1 MAILKDLIVH
11 GSSRFLNKIYA
22 NELEVSA
29 FEAES
34 AIIKKL
40 TAKDTILGNA
50 TVIGLLDVQGQL
62 HTNTWTNSN
71 IATIDGCFYITPT
84 LSSDSGN
91 IVFSSVNV
99 ASLTG
104 DFTAVN
110 SLYIGDS
117 SSGSTVQ
124 WTKDSKI
131 LLTGEVEVNGQWLP
145 LGTLLGTL
153 SANAATNSIGL
164 KELKDN
170 RHNDSSIIIDIRNA
184 VSNTSLNYRNLK
196 ISLYQRKDGT
206 DSKPLGIYMTAM
218 GTNGKTF
225 IDIYGGV
232 NATTTAGSSGG
243 FADPNLRIGNLSGLS
258 AVEGTTPTGW
268 GIYTT
273 NGYFKG
279 VIVSSA
285 GKIGNFTINSALYSN
300 NHSAWNSNVS
310 GIYINNDG
318 ISGGAGG
325 KWWLWNDGSAKI
337 GAMTLSAAGVLT
349 VPAANVSGEL
359 TAATINGSKITA
371 NTITASQIATNAITA
386 DELAANAVTSA
397 KIKAGEVKADNIAAD
412 AITSAKIKAG
422 EVKATNIAANAV
434 TADKLD
440 ATTINASNKLTVGA
454 LTTTDQNNIL
464 NSNIQIG
471 GTNLLKNSGDL
482 TKWGKES
489 GLTVTWDSTVN
500 MYKVVD
506 TSHTSSRW
514 GIYQDLD
521 IKPNTTYTFSIWGM
535 KSEDTGTSSAVGTFA
550 SSLSWPGT
558 NSSTYTTTMSRSSV
572 TFTSGADH
580 VKCRVYLYLSPTADN
595 SKTGYFYRPKLEEGN
610 KATDW
615 SPAPEDIDVH
625 KYITD
630 IDSNKGITIK
640 PADTSGNDY
649 LQMNSSAINF
659 YRNNVETLKIEDSAI
674 RVGKLGSNLR
684 NVYITNDV
692 VQIRNNTSVLAEYG
706 SSIKLYQPTTTTVAV
721 EISSTGASFNGNVKA
736 TSLSTG
742 TKTAS
747 TTGKGTYIDGNGNIY
762 VGDGSSNNFTV
773 TSAGAMTAKSGT
785 IGKYTITSTCLYTG
799 TGSTQAGI
807 GGNQAF
813 WAGSTDSNSAPF
825 RVSYSGVLNATGAT
839 ISGNITATSGTIGGA
854 SISEDGVLM
863 IKDANISGKI
873 SASHIDVSSI
883 TIGSLSGADNYALK
897 DDVPT
902 TVAELTDSG
911 SYLTT
916 SAASSTYATQTN
928 LNNEINAR
936 KAVYGTSSTD
946 AGTATKVVT
955 CSNFALYTGASVT
968 VTFSKANTSSAPQLN
983 INSTGAKSIKSYT
996 GANLT
1001 EGEYKWVAG
1010 ASITFTYDGTNW
1022 RMQDGGALQAKIDA
1036 ASSAST
1042 ASSQAG
1048 VATQQAT
1055 SATNAKTAA
1064 ESAKTA
1070 AESAKTA
1077 AQSAKTAAETASSQ
1091 ASSAKDTAVSAKND
1105 AVSAKTDAETA
1116 KGQAQTAAGNA
1127 SQSATNAANSATAAA
1142 EVMGGFTILWN
1153 YSAFGT
1159 SNNGRGYLC
1168 AFDPTTGTKS
1178 DANGWVKWNGTKR
1191 TITKQLINPSAI
1203 FPYNIPVYV
1212 VCRLSSATA
1221 TTGTNYMVWYNSGWK
1236 SATLSS
1242 PSTINNSWT
1251 WADNTDIVLGKFVE
1265 TASNAALTEYEIYN
1279 PPYTSKQITTNVVT
1293 AQSASASAASAAAS
1307 AASAAQTATT
1317 YITNIDSNNG
1327 IRIQP
1332 VNYSTNKDSVQINST
1347 AITMYRNDVDVM
1359 SLGDSLFRTGTAS
1372 GKHTTV
1378 NSDGLHIWIG
1388 SESTAANEVGLFG
1401 STVRIGPQD
1410 QNNIKINAEGI
1421 TINKGST
1428 QVASYKDSIIL
1439 GDEANNNLL
1448 FLDKSSLSLR
1458 SGVENYLS
1466 GNEVFEVGEC
1476 AETISKTV
1484 TSGQASYQWSELTN
1498 NTKELKEVT
1507 LNGELL
1513 EEGVDYTFNLT
1524 IGTITLTNAPTNS
1537 TAKLKVSFI
1546 PMNPEAIQK
1555 TITFTTPEE
1564 EYWLLRSFYSIPQH
1578 VVNIFS
1584 VSLNGTVLTSS
1595 QYSYDSS
1602 THILKIPATPTE
1614 SNAPAAGSIVE
1625 VVYTKSLGYY
1635 YTLGKRDLTKIG
1647 DYSIATGYN
1656 CMAAGDKSF
1665 AGGNYTYVA
1674 GQSSFGYGSG
1684 TSDADCVQVIGNCC
1698 GGIGR
1703 GITVY
1708 GEGNFGCGNYNVP
1721 SSSYIFSVGN
1731 GSSST
1736 DRKNAFWVAKSGNTR
1751 VAGNLSVMNGIQVAG
1766 QMRSYKKDG
1775 SATVP
1780 LFWYDTKK
1788 KSNISISA
1796 NNVNSGLTC
1805 DITLPNHTPMGIVG
1819 MRILN
1824 SSSSGANAQNCNLYI
1839 YMIVNN
1845 SSEDHITF
1853 SIKNFASSA
1862 AKVDVEFKILY
1873 IANEA
1878 LSSTIDWL

>member
-40 TAKDTILGNA
+40 TAKDATLENA

-84 LSSDSGN
+84 LSSNSGT
-91 IVFSSVNV
+91 ISFSSASV

-104 DFTAVN
+104 TYAAVT

-124 WTKDSKI
+124 WTSGSNV

-153 SANAATNSIGL
+153 SANATTSSIGL
-164 KELKDN
+164 TGLTDN
-170 RHNDSSIIIDIRNA
+170 RHNTSSIITDIRNA

-218 GTNGKTF
+218 GANGKTF

-243 FADPNLRIGNLSGLS
+243 FADPNLRIGNLSGLG

-349 VPAANVSGEL
+349 VPAANVSGKL
-359 TAATINGSKITA
+359 TAATIDGTQITA
-371 NTITASQIATNAITA
+371 NTITADQIATGAIKT
-386 DELAANAVTSA
+386 DELDANAVTSA
-397 KIKAGEVKADNIAAD
+397 KIKAGEVKA
-412 AITSAKIKAG
+412 
-422 EVKATNIAANAV
+422 TNIASSAV

-440 ATTINASNKLTVGA
+440 ATTINTSNKLTVGA

-610 KATDW
+610 KTTDW

-640 PADTSGNDY
+640 PADTSRNDY
-649 LQMNSSAINF
+649 LQINSSAINF

-674 RVGKLGSNLR
+674 RVGKLGNNLR
-684 NVYITNDV
+684 NVYITDSA

-721 EISSTGASFNGNVKA
+721 EISNTGASFTGNVKA

-762 VGDGSSNNFTV
+762 VGNGSTNNFTV
-773 TSAGAMTAKSGT
+773 TDTGT
-785 IGKYTITSTCLYTG
+785 ITATGANLLTATIGNATNKITIGTG
-799 TGSTQAGI
+799 TSGHSSIRYGMTTLADTINNGFYIGTDGIALGKGAFKVTAAGI
-807 GGNQAF
+807 
-813 WAGSTDSNSAPF
+813 
-825 RVSYSGVLNATGAT
+825 LNATGAT
-839 ISGNITATSGTIGGA
+839 ISGDITATSGTIGGA
-854 SISEDGVLM
+854 SISDGILQ
-863 IKDANISGKI
+863 ITNANISGTI
-873 SASHIDVSSI
+873 SANHIDAS
-883 TIGSLSGADNYALK
+883 SLSIGISQVSNLQNTLDGKA
-897 DDVPT
+897 
-902 TVAELTDSG
+902 S
-911 SYLTT
+911 T
-916 SAASSTYATQTN
+916 SAVTTA
-928 LNNEINAR
+928 
-936 KAVYGTSSTD
+936 
-946 AGTATKVVT
+946 AGTASKYISVIDQNGIKVHAENNKDLNYTK
-955 CSNFALYTGASVT
+955 
-968 VTFSKANTSSAPQLN
+968 
-983 INSTGAKSIKSYT
+983 I
-996 GANLT
+996 
-1001 EGEYKWVAG
+1001 
-1010 ASITFTYDGTNW
+1010 
-1022 RMQDGGALQAKIDA
+1022 
-1036 ASSAST
+1036 
-1042 ASSQAG
+1042 SSQAIIMYQSG
-1048 VATQQAT
+1048 IDIMNLK
-1055 SATNAKTAA
+1055 TN
-1064 ESAKTA
+1064 
-1070 AESAKTA
+1070 
-1077 AQSAKTAAETASSQ
+1077 Q
-1091 ASSAKDTAVSAKND
+1091 
-1105 AVSAKTDAETA
+1105 
-1116 KGQAQTAAGNA
+1116 
-1127 SQSATNAANSATAAA
+1127 
-1142 EVMGGFTILWN
+1142 FRI
-1153 YSAFGT
+1153 
-1159 SNNGRGYLC
+1159 
-1168 AFDPTTGTKS
+1168 
-1178 DANGWVKWNGTKR
+1178 
-1191 TITKQLINPSAI
+1191 
-1203 FPYNIPVYV
+1203 
-1212 VCRLSSATA
+1212 
-1221 TTGTNYMVWYNSGWK
+1221 GTN
-1236 SATLSS
+1236 
-1242 PSTINNSWT
+1242 
-1251 WADNTDIVLGKFVE
+1251 
-1265 TASNAALTEYEIYN
+1265 
-1279 PPYTSKQITTNVVT
+1279 
-1293 AQSASASAASAAAS
+1293 
-1307 AASAAQTATT
+1307 
-1317 YITNIDSNNG
+1317 
-1327 IRIQP
+1327 
-1332 VNYSTNKDSVQINST
+1332 
-1347 AITMYRNDVDVM
+1347 
-1359 SLGDSLFRTGTAS
+1359 TG
-1372 GKHTTV
+1372 
-1378 NSDGLHIWIG
+1378 
-1388 SESTAANEVGLFG
+1388 
-1401 STVRIGPQD
+1401 
-1410 QNNIKINAEGI
+1410 NNIKIDTNGI
-1421 TINKGST
+1421 TINNGST

-1458 SGVENYLS
+1458 SGVEDYLS

-1507 LNGELL
+1507 LNGALL
-1513 EEGVDYTFNLT
+1513 EEGVDYTFNLAT
-1524 IGTITLTNAPTNS
+1524 GTITLTNAPTNS

-1546 PMNPEAIQK
+1546 PINPEAIQK

-1614 SNAPAAGSIVE
+1614 NNAPAAGSIVE

-1736 DRKNAFWVAKSGNTR
+1736 DRKNAFWVAKSGNVR
-1751 VAGNLSVMNGIQVAG
+1751 VAGSLTVMNGFQVSG
-1766 QMRSYKKDG
+1766 EMRSYIANNSG
-1775 SATVP
+1775 TVP
-1780 LFWYDTKK
+1780 MFWYDTKRIN
-1788 KSNISISA
+1788 NISVPA
-1796 NNVNSGLTC
+1796 NSTNTGLNC
-1805 DITLPNHTPMGIVG
+1805 DITMTNHTPMGIVG

-1824 SSSSGANAQNCNLYI
+1824 SSSNGANAASCNLYI

-1845 SSEDHITF
+1845 TSEDHVTF
-1853 SIKNFASSA
+1853 SIRNFASSA
-1862 AKVDVEFKILY
+1862 AKVDVEFKIFY
-1873 IANEA
+1873 MANKA
-1878 LSSTIDWL
+1878 LSSQISWT

>member
-22 NELEVSA
+22 SELETST

-34 AIIKKL
+34 AVIKKL
-40 TAKDTILGNA
+40 TAKDATVGNA

-84 LSSDSGN
+84 LSSDSGK
-91 IVFSSVNV
+91 ISFSSTTV

-104 DFTAVN
+104 SYSAVT

-124 WTKDSKI
+124 WTKDSKV
-131 LLTGEVEVNGQWLP
+131 LLTGEVQVNGQWLP

-153 SANAATNSIGL
+153 SANATTSSIGL
-164 KELKDN
+164 TGLTDN
-170 RHNDSSIIIDIRNA
+170 RHNTSSIITDIRNA

-196 ISLYQRKDGT
+196 ISLYQRKDGN

-218 GTNGKTF
+218 GANGKTF

-232 NATTTAGSSGG
+232 NSTTTAGSSGG
-243 FADPNLRIGNLSGLS
+243 FADPNLRIGNLSGLG

-349 VPAANVSGEL
+349 VPAANVSGKL
-359 TAATINGSKITA
+359 TAATIDGTQITA
-371 NTITASQIATNAITA
+371 NTITAGQIAASAITA

-397 KIKAGEVKADNIAAD
+397 KIKAGQ
-412 AITSAKIKAG
+412 
-422 EVKATNIAANAV
+422 VKATNIASSAV

-454 LTTTDQNNIL
+454 LTTATQNDIL

-471 GTNLLKNSGDL
+471 GENLLKNTQAEVSCAYNQSNIPKWYFTFSGNLPVGTYTISFDMKSSNG
-482 TKWGKES
+482 TDTFYCSIGN
-489 GLTVTWDSTVN
+489 GDSTV
-500 MYKVVD
+500 MRLAAPVP
-506 TSHTSSRW
+506 T
-514 GIYQDLD
+514 
-521 IKPNTTYTFSIWGM
+521 TTYTRFSTTFNYTATSTSNDFFFTSYTTYGRPTN
-535 KSEDTGTSSAVGTFA
+535 ENNTGTI
-550 SSLSWPGT
+550 
-558 NSSTYTTTMSRSSV
+558 
-572 TFTSGADH
+572 
-580 VKCRVYLYLSPTADN
+580 YLKN
-595 SKTGYFYRPKLEEGN
+595 IKLERGN

-615 SPAPEDIDVH
+615 SPAPEDLDVH

-674 RVGKLGSNLR
+674 RVGKLGNNLR
-684 NVYITNDV
+684 NVYITDSA

-706 SSIKLYQPTTTTVAV
+706 DSIKLYNPTKTTAAV
-721 EISSTGASFNGNVKA
+721 EISSSGASFTGNITA

-742 TKTAS
+742 TKTAA
-747 TTGKGTYIDGNGNIY
+747 TTGKGTFINSSGAIY
-762 VGDGSSNNFTV
+762 VGNGSTNNFTV
-773 TSAGAMTAKSGT
+773 SETGT
-785 IGKYTITSTCLYTG
+785 ITATGANLLTATIGNATNKITIGTG
-799 TGSTQAGI
+799 TSGHSSVRYGMTTLADTTNNGFYIGTDGI
-807 GGNQAF
+807 ALGKGAF
-813 WAGSTDSNSAPF
+813 KVTAA
-825 RVSYSGVLNATGAT
+825 GVLNATGVT
-839 ISGNITATSGTIGGA
+839 ISGDITATSLTLGSGVTIGYS
-854 SISEDGVLM
+854 SIS
-863 IKDANISGKI
+863 NPP
-873 SASHIDVSSI
+873 
-883 TIGSLSGADNYALK
+883 TI
-897 DDVPT
+897 PT

-916 SAASSTYATQTN
+916 SVASNTYATQTN

-946 AGTATKVVT
+946 AGTTTKAVT

-968 VTFSKANTSSAPQLN
+968 VTFSKTNTSSAPQLN
-983 INSTGAKSIKSYT
+983 VNSTGAKPIKSYI

-1001 EGEYKWVAG
+1001 EGEYKWAAG
-1010 ASITFTYDGTNW
+1010 ATITFTYDGTNW

-1055 SATNAKTAA
+1055 NATNAKTAA

-1077 AQSAKTAAETASSQ
+1077 AQSAKTAAETANSQ
-1091 ASSAKDTAVSAKND
+1091 ASSAKDAAVSAKND

-1153 YSAFGT
+1153 YSAFAT
-1159 SNNGRGYLC
+1159 SDNGEGYLC
-1168 AFDPTTGTKS
+1168 AFDPATGTKS
-1178 DANGWVKWNGTKR
+1178 DANGWVKWNGVKR
-1191 TITKQLINPSAI
+1191 TITKQMINPNTVL
-1203 FPYNIPVYV
+1203 PYNIPIYV

-1236 SATLSS
+1236 YAAMPTPSAVGG
-1242 PSTINNSWT
+1242 SWT
-1251 WADNTDIVLGKFVE
+1251 WADGTDIILGKFVE
-1265 TASNAALTEYEIYN
+1265 TASEAALTEYEIYN

-1293 AQSASASAASAAAS
+1293 AQSASASAASAA
-1307 AASAAQTATT
+1307 QTATT

-1332 VNYSTNKDSVQINST
+1332 ANYSANKDSVQINST

-1359 SLGDSLFRTGTAS
+1359 SLGDSSFRMGTAS
-1372 GKHTTV
+1372 GKHTTI
-1378 NSDGLHIWIG
+1378 NSNGLHVWIG

-1401 STVRIGPQD
+1401 STARIGAPSSSRFLL
-1410 QNNIKINAEGI
+1410 NA
-1421 TINKGST
+1421 
-1428 QVASYKDSIIL
+1428 DSL
-1439 GDEANNNLL
+1439 QAYN
-1448 FLDKSSLSLR
+1448 SSN
-1458 SGVENYLS
+1458 VKY
-1466 GNEVFEVGEC
+1466 FEVSASGLSFGGN
-1476 AETISKTV
+1476 AVAKASDIPTTV
-1484 TSGQASYQWSELTN
+1484 AELTDSGSYAT
-1498 NTKELKEVT
+1498 NTA
-1507 LNGELL
+1507 
-1513 EEGVDYTFNLT
+1513 
-1524 IGTITLTNAPTNS
+1524 LTNATGWSVIINISAINYTANTAILKATVYKDGVVQTSGFTLQWYKTETS
-1537 TAKLKVSFI
+1537 TS
-1546 PMNPEAIQK
+1546 
-1555 TITFTTPEE
+1555 TTPQVTKTS
-1564 EYWLLRSFYSIPQH
+1564 LLTGQTSNTLEIKTSPTGDAYADTLNASYTCI
-1578 VVNIFS
+1578 
-1584 VSLNGTVLTSS
+1584 VS
-1595 QYSYDSS
+1595 
-1602 THILKIPATPTE
+1602 
-1614 SNAPAAGSIVE
+1614 
-1625 VVYTKSLGYY
+1625 
-1635 YTLGKRDLTKIG
+1635 
-1647 DYSIATGYN
+1647 
-1656 CMAAGDKSF
+1656 
-1665 AGGNYTYVA
+1665 
-1674 GQSSFGYGSG
+1674 
-1684 TSDADCVQVIGNCC
+1684 
-1698 GGIGR
+1698 
-1703 GITVY
+1703 
-1708 GEGNFGCGNYNVP
+1708 
-1721 SSSYIFSVGN
+1721 
-1731 GSSST
+1731 
-1736 DRKNAFWVAKSGNTR
+1736 
-1751 VAGNLSVMNGIQVAG
+1751 
-1766 QMRSYKKDG
+1766 
-1775 SATVP
+1775 
-1780 LFWYDTKK
+1780 
-1788 KSNISISA
+1788 
-1796 NNVNSGLTC
+1796 
-1805 DITLPNHTPMGIVG
+1805 
-1819 MRILN
+1819 
-1824 SSSSGANAQNCNLYI
+1824 
-1839 YMIVNN
+1839 
-1845 SSEDHITF
+1845 
-1853 SIKNFASSA
+1853 
-1862 AKVDVEFKILY
+1862 
-1873 IANEA
+1873 
-1878 LSSTIDWL
+1878 

>member
-22 NELEVSA
+22 DELETSA

-40 TAKDTILGNA
+40 KADDA
-50 TVIGLLDVQGQL
+50 TVVGLLDVQGQL

-99 ASLTG
+99 ANLTG

-153 SANAATNSIGL
+153 SENAATSSIGL

-170 RHNDSSIIIDIRNA
+170 RHNDSSIITDIRNV
-184 VSNTSLNYRNLK
+184 VSNASLNYRNLK

-243 FADPNLRIGNLSGLS
+243 FADPNLRIGNLSGLG

-285 GKIGNFTINSALYSN
+285 GKIGGFDIGTSSIKNTKTSYSETTNNGVWVGTDGIGLGKGLFYVTNAGALTAKSGSIAGWSFNTTSLYKTNATPGYNTSTMVISTGTASTNNIGGGGTASKTWMISAGTGFGVTTAGALYCN
-300 NHSAWNSNVS
+300 NAH
-310 GIYINNDG
+310 
-318 ISGGAGG
+318 ISGEITATSGTIGGASIT
-325 KWWLWNDGSAKI
+325 DG
-337 GAMTLSAAGVLT
+337 TLII
-349 VPAANVSGEL
+349 PAAQVSGEL

-371 NTITASQIATNAITA
+371 NSITAGQIAANAITA

-397 KIKAGEVKADNIAAD
+397 KIKARQ
-412 AITSAKIKAG
+412 
-422 EVKATNIAANAV
+422 VKATNIASSAV

-454 LTTTDQNNIL
+454 LTTATQNDIL

-471 GTNLLKNSGDL
+471 GENLLKNTQAEVSCAYNQSNVPKWYFTFSGNLPVGTYTISFDMKSSNG
-482 TKWGKES
+482 TDTFYCSIGN
-489 GLTVTWDSTVN
+489 GDSTMMRLAAPVP
-500 MYKVVD
+500 
-506 TSHTSSRW
+506 T
-514 GIYQDLD
+514 
-521 IKPNTTYTFSIWGM
+521 TTYTRFSTTFNYTATSTSNDFFFTSYTTYGRPTN
-535 KSEDTGTSSAVGTFA
+535 ENNTGT
-550 SSLSWPGT
+550 
-558 NSSTYTTTMSRSSV
+558 
-572 TFTSGADH
+572 
-580 VKCRVYLYLSPTADN
+580 VYLKN
-595 SKTGYFYRPKLEEGN
+595 IKLEKGN

-684 NVYITNDV
+684 NVYITDSA

-721 EISSTGASFNGNVKA
+721 EISSTGASFTGNVKA

-742 TKTAS
+742 NKTAS
-747 TTGKGTYIDGNGNIY
+747 TTGKGTYIDGNGAIY
-762 VGDGSSNNFTV
+762 VGNGSTNNFTV
-773 TSAGAMTAKSGT
+773 TDTGT
-785 IGKYTITSTCLYTG
+785 ITATGANLLTATIGNATNKITIGTG
-799 TGSTQAGI
+799 TSGHSSIRYGMTTLADTTNNGFYIGTDGI
-807 GGNQAF
+807 ALGKGAF
-813 WAGSTDSNSAPF
+813 KVTAA
-825 RVSYSGVLNATGAT
+825 GVLNATEAT

-854 SISEDGVLM
+854 SISDGILQ
-863 IKDANISGKI
+863 ITNTNISGTI
-873 SASHIDVSSI
+873 SANHIDAS
-883 TIGSLSGADNYALK
+883 SLSIGISQVSNLQSTLDGKA
-897 DDVPT
+897 
-902 TVAELTDSG
+902 S
-911 SYLTT
+911 T
-916 SAASSTYATQTN
+916 SAVTTA
-928 LNNEINAR
+928 
-936 KAVYGTSSTD
+936 
-946 AGTATKVVT
+946 AGTASK
-955 CSNFALYTGASVT
+955 YISVIDQNGIT
-968 VTFSKANTSSAPQLN
+968 VHAEN
-983 INSTGAKSIKSYT
+983 NSTLNYT
-996 GANLT
+996 
-1001 EGEYKWVAG
+1001 
-1010 ASITFTYDGTNW
+1010 
-1022 RMQDGGALQAKIDA
+1022 KI
-1036 ASSAST
+1036 
-1042 ASSQAG
+1042 SSQAIIMYQNG
-1048 VATQQAT
+1048 NDVMNLKTNQFRIG
-1055 SATNAKTAA
+1055 TNA
-1064 ESAKTA
+1064 
-1070 AESAKTA
+1070 
-1077 AQSAKTAAETASSQ
+1077 
-1091 ASSAKDTAVSAKND
+1091 
-1105 AVSAKTDAETA
+1105 
-1116 KGQAQTAAGNA
+1116 G
-1127 SQSATNAANSATAAA
+1127 
-1142 EVMGGFTILWN
+1142 
-1153 YSAFGT
+1153 
-1159 SNNGRGYLC
+1159 
-1168 AFDPTTGTKS
+1168 
-1178 DANGWVKWNGTKR
+1178 
-1191 TITKQLINPSAI
+1191 
-1203 FPYNIPVYV
+1203 
-1212 VCRLSSATA
+1212 
-1221 TTGTNYMVWYNSGWK
+1221 
-1236 SATLSS
+1236 
-1242 PSTINNSWT
+1242 
-1251 WADNTDIVLGKFVE
+1251 
-1265 TASNAALTEYEIYN
+1265 
-1279 PPYTSKQITTNVVT
+1279 
-1293 AQSASASAASAAAS
+1293 
-1307 AASAAQTATT
+1307 
-1317 YITNIDSNNG
+1317 
-1327 IRIQP
+1327 
-1332 VNYSTNKDSVQINST
+1332 
-1347 AITMYRNDVDVM
+1347 
-1359 SLGDSLFRTGTAS
+1359 
-1372 GKHTTV
+1372 
-1378 NSDGLHIWIG
+1378 
-1388 SESTAANEVGLFG
+1388 
-1401 STVRIGPQD
+1401 
-1410 QNNIKINAEGI
+1410 NNIKIDANGI
-1421 TINKGST
+1421 TINNGST

-1458 SGVENYLS
+1458 SGAEDYLS

-1484 TSGQASYQWSELTN
+1484 TSGQASYQWSELAN
-1498 NTKELKEVT
+1498 NTKEMKEVT
-1507 LNGELL
+1507 LSGVLL
-1513 EEGVDYTFNLT
+1513 EEEVDYTFNST
-1524 IGTITLTNAPTNS
+1524 TGTVTLTNAPTNS

-1546 PMNPEAIQK
+1546 PINPEAIQK

-1564 EYWLLRSFYSIPQH
+1564 EYWLLRSLYTIPQH
-1578 VVNIFS
+1578 VTNIFS

-1595 QYSYDSS
+1595 QYSFDSGN
-1602 THILKIPATPTE
+1602 HILSIPATPTKN
-1614 SNAPAAGSIVE
+1614 NAPAAGSTVE

-1665 AGGNYTYVA
+1665 AGGNYTYVT
-1674 GQSSFGYGSG
+1674 GQSSFGYGYG
-1684 TSDADCVQVIGNCC
+1684 TNDADCVQIPGNYC

-1703 GITVY
+1703 GIIVRGT
-1708 GEGNFGCGNYNVP
+1708 GNFGCGNYNVP

-1736 DRKNAFWVAKSGNTR
+1736 DRKNAFYVAKSGNAR
-1751 VAGNLSVMNGIQVAG
+1751 VAGTLTVMNGIQIAG
-1766 QMRSYKKDG
+1766 QIRHYKTDG
-1775 SATVP
+1775 SGTVP
-1780 LFWYDTKK
+1780 LFWYDTKR
-1788 KSNISISA
+1788 KSNISVPA
-1796 NNVNSGLTC
+1796 NNTNTSLTC
-1805 DITLPNHTPMGIVG
+1805 DITLPNRIPMGIVG

-1824 SSSSGANAQNCNLYI
+1824 SSSNGANASNCNLYI
-1839 YMIVNN
+1839 YMIVHN
-1845 SSEDHITF
+1845 SSEDHVTF
-1853 SIKNFASSA
+1853 SIKNSASSA
-1862 AKVDVEFKILY
+1862 AKVDVEFKIFY

-1878 LSSTIDWL
+1878 LNNQIEWT

>member
-22 NELEVSA
+22 DELETSA

-34 AIIKKL
+34 AVIKKL
-40 TAKDTILGNA
+40 TAKDATMENA

-84 LSSDSGN
+84 LSSDSGK
-91 IVFSSVNV
+91 ISFSSTTV

-104 DFTAVN
+104 SYSAVT

-124 WTKDSKI
+124 WTSGSNV

-153 SANAATNSIGL
+153 SANASTSSIGL
-164 KELKDN
+164 TGLTDN
-170 RHNDSSIIIDIRNA
+170 RHNTSSIITDIRNA
-184 VSNTSLNYRNLK
+184 VSNASLNYRNLK
-196 ISLYQRKDGT
+196 ISLYQRKDGN

-243 FADPNLRIGNLSGLS
+243 FADPNLRIGNLSGLG

-371 NTITASQIATNAITA
+371 NSITAGQIAASAITA
-386 DELAANAVTSA
+386 DELAANAVTST
-397 KIKAGEVKADNIAAD
+397 KIKAGEVKADNIASD
-412 AITSAKIKAG
+412 
-422 EVKATNIAANAV
+422 AV
-434 TADKLD
+434 TAAKINVENLSAISASMGTLTSGTISYGTVGSNSSFYLSSSDTS
-440 ATTINASNKLTVGA
+440 ATIAGASRTGLRLTVGP
-454 LTTTDQNNIL
+454 NFGV
-464 NSNIQIG
+464 SN
-471 GTNLLKNSGDL
+471 T
-482 TKWGKES
+482 
-489 GLTVTWDSTVN
+489 
-500 MYKVVD
+500 
-506 TSHTSSRW
+506 
-514 GIYQDLD
+514 
-521 IKPNTTYTFSIWGM
+521 
-535 KSEDTGTSSAVGTFA
+535 
-550 SSLSWPGT
+550 
-558 NSSTYTTTMSRSSV
+558 
-572 TFTSGADH
+572 
-580 VKCRVYLYLSPTADN
+580 
-595 SKTGYFYRPKLEEGN
+595 
-610 KATDW
+610 
-615 SPAPEDIDVH
+615 
-625 KYITD
+625 
-630 IDSNKGITIK
+630 
-640 PADTSGNDY
+640 
-649 LQMNSSAINF
+649 
-659 YRNNVETLKIEDSAI
+659 
-674 RVGKLGSNLR
+674 
-684 NVYITNDV
+684 
-692 VQIRNNTSVLAEYG
+692 
-706 SSIKLYQPTTTTVAV
+706 
-721 EISSTGASFNGNVKA
+721 
-736 TSLSTG
+736 
-742 TKTAS
+742 
-747 TTGKGTYIDGNGNIY
+747 
-762 VGDGSSNNFTV
+762 
-773 TSAGAMTAKSGT
+773 
-785 IGKYTITSTCLYTG
+785 
-799 TGSTQAGI
+799 
-807 GGNQAF
+807 
-813 WAGSTDSNSAPF
+813 
-825 RVSYSGVLNATGAT
+825 GVLYASNAI

-854 SISEDGVLM
+854 SITDGTL
-863 IKDANISGKI
+863 IIGNANIDNVNASKINAGDIAAARIQTNLI
-873 SASHIDVSSI
+873 SAINAKVSDISALTATLGGFQVDSTAIHTKNVEITSNADNSIALSSADFTRTINNTSRTGLRFAIGDKLGITGDGAIYASSATISGHITATSLTLGSGVTIGYSSI
-883 TIGSLSGADNYALK
+883 SNPPTI
-897 DDVPT
+897 PT

-1055 SATNAKTAA
+1055 NATNAKTAA

-1077 AQSAKTAAETASSQ
+1077 AQSAKTAAETAQGAAETASSQ
-1091 ASSAKDTAVSAKND
+1091 ASSAKDA

-1168 AFDPTTGTKS
+1168 AFDPATGTKS

-1203 FPYNIPVYV
+1203 SPFNIPIYL
-1212 VCRLSSATA
+1212 VCRLSSSTA

-1251 WADNTDIVLGKFVE
+1251 WADSTDIILGKFVE
-1265 TASNAALTEYEIYN
+1265 TASGAALTEYEIYN

-1293 AQSASASAASAAAS
+1293 AQSASASAASAA
-1307 AASAAQTATT
+1307 QTATK
-1317 YITNIDSNNG
+1317 YITKIDN
-1327 IRIQP
+1327 
-1332 VNYSTNKDSVQINST
+1332 
-1347 AITMYRNDVDVM
+1347 
-1359 SLGDSLFRTGTAS
+1359 TG
-1372 GKHTTV
+1372 
-1378 NSDGLHIWIG
+1378 
-1388 SESTAANEVGLFG
+1388 
-1401 STVRIGPQD
+1401 
-1410 QNNIKINAEGI
+1410 IKI
-1421 TINKGST
+1421 
-1428 QVASYKDSIIL
+1428 QSYND
-1439 GDEANNNLL
+1439 
-1448 FLDKSSLSLR
+1448 
-1458 SGVENYLS
+1458 
-1466 GNEVFEVGEC
+1466 
-1476 AETISKTV
+1476 
-1484 TSGQASYQWSELTN
+1484 TN
-1498 NTKELKEVT
+1498 NTADVNNYIQLNTDGLEIFKGGNSVAMYGDAARIGKESGNNVLIDNDKVSFYSGTIQLAEFDSDAIKFYDGNGNADSHVVVQLGTDGVLLGKEQESNIRIVN
-1507 LNGELL
+1507 NGLIGCESHGT
-1513 EEGVDYTFNLT
+1513 ETFNLQQLDTATTEKVYFVRGYFGTDFITAQYLFIGRDYAGTSQSFTVPPTCNSGSDIILRFHVLCRYRNSSNALTDYDCGYYNITFVQGQATAGYPFYIVATDLADYTGGVCGRLTCRYDGENTIDIRVSASATSDESRQQELKIQAYAVYSQFMIFDTEMYPPTFSFGTRVGDLSNYSAT
-1524 IGTITLTNAPTNS
+1524 IG
-1537 TAKLKVSFI
+1537 
-1546 PMNPEAIQK
+1546 
-1555 TITFTTPEE
+1555 
-1564 EYWLLRSFYSIPQH
+1564 H
-1578 VVNIFS
+1578 
-1584 VSLNGTVLTSS
+1584 SL
-1595 QYSYDSS
+1595 
-1602 THILKIPATPTE
+1602 
-1614 SNAPAAGSIVE
+1614 
-1625 VVYTKSLGYY
+1625 
-1635 YTLGKRDLTKIG
+1635 
-1647 DYSIATGYN
+1647 IATQ
-1656 CMAAGDKSF
+1656 D
-1665 AGGNYTYVA
+1665 
-1674 GQSSFGYGSG
+1674 
-1684 TSDADCVQVIGNCC
+1684 DQVVVGKFNKEDTNDEYAFI
-1698 GGIGR
+1698 
-1703 GITVY
+1703 
-1708 GEGNFGCGNYNVP
+1708 
-1721 SSSYIFSVGN
+1721 VGN
-1731 GSSST
+1731 GADDNNRSNAMTVDWNGNLITSGGAAFNGNTSIT
-1736 DRKNAFWVAKSGNTR
+1736 GSLNITGSITKNNNSLFKKEDVTVTVTYAAGTIGSRGGAISLGTTSKSGYTYLGAYILNNQNT
-1751 VAGNLSVMNGIQVAG
+1751 SVFSTIISRNE
-1766 QMRSYKKDG
+1766 DTG
-1775 SATVP
+1775 SAILLVYRATGNAVSNATV
-1780 LFWYDTKK
+1780 
-1788 KSNISISA
+1788 
-1796 NNVNSGLTC
+1796 
-1805 DITLPNHTPMGIVG
+1805 
-1819 MRILN
+1819 
-1824 SSSSGANAQNCNLYI
+1824 
-1839 YMIVNN
+1839 
-1845 SSEDHITF
+1845 
-1853 SIKNFASSA
+1853 
-1862 AKVDVEFKILY
+1862 KVRKIWVLD
-1873 IANEA
+1873 
-1878 LSSTIDWL
+1878 SFVTT

>member
-84 LSSDSGN
+84 LSSDSGK
-91 IVFSSVNV
+91 ISFSSTSV

-104 DFTAVN
+104 TYAAVT

-124 WTKDSKI
+124 WTSGSNV

-153 SANAATNSIGL
+153 SANATTSSIGL
-164 KELKDN
+164 TGLTDN
-170 RHNDSSIIIDIRNA
+170 RHNTSSIITDIRNA
-184 VSNTSLNYRNLK
+184 VSNASLNYRNLK

-232 NATTTAGSSGG
+232 NSTTTAGSNGG
-243 FADPNLRIGNLSGLS
+243 FADPNLRIGNLSGLG

-349 VPAANVSGEL
+349 VPAANVSGKL
-359 TAATINGSKITA
+359 TAATIDGTQITA
-371 NTITASQIATNAITA
+371 NTITADQIAAGAIKT
-386 DELAANAVTSA
+386 DELDANAVTSA
-397 KIKAGEVKADNIAAD
+397 KIKAGEVKA
-412 AITSAKIKAG
+412 
-422 EVKATNIAANAV
+422 TNIASNAV

-535 KSEDTGTSSAVGTFA
+535 KSEDTGTSSAVSTFA

-610 KATDW
+610 KTTDW

-640 PADTSGNDY
+640 PADTSRNDY
-649 LQMNSSAINF
+649 LQINSSTINF

-674 RVGKLGSNLR
+674 RVGKLGNNLR
-684 NVYITNDV
+684 NVYITDSA

-706 SSIKLYQPTTTTVAV
+706 SSIKLYQPTTTTVVV
-721 EISSTGASFNGNVKA
+721 EISSTGATFTGNVKA

-742 TKTAS
+742 SKTAS
-747 TTGKGTYIDGNGNIY
+747 TTGKGTFINSDGAIY
-762 VGDGSSNNFTV
+762 VGNGSTNNFTV
-773 TSAGAMTAKSGT
+773 TDTGT
-785 IGKYTITSTCLYTG
+785 ITATGANLLTATIGNATNKITIGTG
-799 TGSTQAGI
+799 TSGHSSVRYGMTTLADTTNNGFYIGTDGI
-807 GGNQAF
+807 ALGKGAF
-813 WAGSTDSNSAPF
+813 KVTAA
-825 RVSYSGVLNATGAT
+825 GVLNATGAT
-839 ISGNITATSGTIGGA
+839 ISGDITATSGTIGGA
-854 SISEDGVLM
+854 SISDGVLQ
-863 IKDANISGKI
+863 ITNANISGTI
-873 SASHIDVSSI
+873 SASHIDAS
-883 TIGSLSGADNYALK
+883 SLSIGISQVSNLQNTLDGKA
-897 DDVPT
+897 
-902 TVAELTDSG
+902 S
-911 SYLTT
+911 T
-916 SAASSTYATQTN
+916 SAVTTA
-928 LNNEINAR
+928 
-936 KAVYGTSSTD
+936 
-946 AGTATKVVT
+946 AGTASKYISVIDQNGIKVHAENNKDLNYTK
-955 CSNFALYTGASVT
+955 
-968 VTFSKANTSSAPQLN
+968 
-983 INSTGAKSIKSYT
+983 I
-996 GANLT
+996 
-1001 EGEYKWVAG
+1001 
-1010 ASITFTYDGTNW
+1010 
-1022 RMQDGGALQAKIDA
+1022 
-1036 ASSAST
+1036 
-1042 ASSQAG
+1042 SSQAIIMYQSG
-1048 VATQQAT
+1048 IDIMNLK
-1055 SATNAKTAA
+1055 TN
-1064 ESAKTA
+1064 
-1070 AESAKTA
+1070 
-1077 AQSAKTAAETASSQ
+1077 Q
-1091 ASSAKDTAVSAKND
+1091 
-1105 AVSAKTDAETA
+1105 
-1116 KGQAQTAAGNA
+1116 
-1127 SQSATNAANSATAAA
+1127 
-1142 EVMGGFTILWN
+1142 FRI
-1153 YSAFGT
+1153 
-1159 SNNGRGYLC
+1159 
-1168 AFDPTTGTKS
+1168 
-1178 DANGWVKWNGTKR
+1178 
-1191 TITKQLINPSAI
+1191 
-1203 FPYNIPVYV
+1203 
-1212 VCRLSSATA
+1212 
-1221 TTGTNYMVWYNSGWK
+1221 GTN
-1236 SATLSS
+1236 
-1242 PSTINNSWT
+1242 
-1251 WADNTDIVLGKFVE
+1251 
-1265 TASNAALTEYEIYN
+1265 
-1279 PPYTSKQITTNVVT
+1279 
-1293 AQSASASAASAAAS
+1293 
-1307 AASAAQTATT
+1307 
-1317 YITNIDSNNG
+1317 
-1327 IRIQP
+1327 
-1332 VNYSTNKDSVQINST
+1332 
-1347 AITMYRNDVDVM
+1347 
-1359 SLGDSLFRTGTAS
+1359 TG
-1372 GKHTTV
+1372 
-1378 NSDGLHIWIG
+1378 
-1388 SESTAANEVGLFG
+1388 
-1401 STVRIGPQD
+1401 
-1410 QNNIKINAEGI
+1410 NNIKIDTNGI
-1421 TINKGST
+1421 TINNGST

-1458 SGVENYLS
+1458 SGVEDYLS

-1507 LNGELL
+1507 LNGALL

-1524 IGTITLTNAPTNS
+1524 TGTITLTNAPTNN

-1546 PMNPEAIQK
+1546 PTNPEAIQK

-1736 DRKNAFWVAKSGNTR
+1736 DRKNAFWVAKSGNAR
-1751 VAGNLSVMNGIQVAG
+1751 IAGILSVMNSLQVSG
-1766 QMRSYKKDG
+1766 EMRSYKKDESG
-1775 SATVP
+1775 TIP
-1780 LFWYDTKK
+1780 MFWYDTKRIN
-1788 KSNISISA
+1788 NISVPA
-1796 NNVNSGLTC
+1796 NSTNTGLNC
-1805 DITLPNHTPMGIVG
+1805 DITMTNHTPMGIVG

-1824 SSSSGANAQNCNLYI
+1824 SSSNGANAASCNLYI

-1845 SSEDHITF
+1845 TSEDHVTF
-1853 SIKNFASSA
+1853 SIRNFASSA
-1862 AKVDVEFKILY
+1862 AKVDVEFKIFY
-1873 IANEA
+1873 IANKA
-1878 LSSTIDWL
+1878 LSSQISWT

>member
-22 NELEVSA
+22 NELETSA

-34 AIIKKL
+34 AVIKKL
-40 TAKDTILGNA
+40 TAKDATVGNA

-84 LSSDSGN
+84 LSSDSGK
-91 IVFSSVNV
+91 ISFSSTTV

-104 DFTAVN
+104 SYSAVT

-124 WTKDSKI
+124 WTKDSKV
-131 LLTGEVEVNGQWLP
+131 LLTGEVQVNGQWLP

-153 SANAATNSIGL
+153 SANATTSSIGL
-164 KELKDN
+164 TGLTDN
-170 RHNDSSIIIDIRNA
+170 RHNTSSIITDIRNA

-196 ISLYQRKDGT
+196 ISLYQRKDGN

-218 GTNGKTF
+218 GANGKTF

-243 FADPNLRIGNLSGLS
+243 FADPNLRIGNLSGLG

-349 VPAANVSGEL
+349 VPAANVSGKL
-359 TAATINGSKITA
+359 TAATIDGTQITA
-371 NTITASQIATNAITA
+371 NTITADQIATGAIKT
-386 DELAANAVTSA
+386 DELDANAVTSA
-397 KIKAGEVKADNIAAD
+397 KIKAGEVKADNIATD
-412 AITSAKIKAG
+412 AVTAIKIQAG
-422 EVKATNIAANAV
+422 AV

-440 ATTINASNKLTVGA
+440 ATTINASKKLTVGA
-454 LTTTDQNNIL
+454 MTDAAANSIL
-464 NSNIQIG
+464 NSELEIG
-471 GTNLLKNSGDL
+471 GRNLFRYTSLIDVISNKWVKNGTAACSVNGEKL
-482 TKWGKES
+482 TITGAGEVYPYSNYYTPYVIPIGTTITLSCYFYENTVSDGNRYIYYAVTPGWRNKRVPANYVGLWQETFTLTEE
-489 GLTVTWDSTVN
+489 LTVLCPEYDLRNSTGGQW
-500 MYKVVD
+500 VV
-506 TSHTSSRW
+506 
-514 GIYQDLD
+514 
-521 IKPNTTYTFSIWGM
+521 
-535 KSEDTGTSSAVGTFA
+535 
-550 SSLSWPGT
+550 
-558 NSSTYTTTMSRSSV
+558 
-572 TFTSGADH
+572 
-580 VKCRVYLYLSPTADN
+580 SPL
-595 SKTGYFYRPKLEEGN
+595 KLEIGN
-610 KATDW
+610 KATAW
-615 SPAPEDIDVH
+615 SPAPEDLDVH
-625 KYITD
+625 KYVTD

-640 PADTSGNDY
+640 PSNSSGNDY
-649 LQMNSSAINF
+649 LQINSSAITT
-659 YRNNVETLKIEDSAI
+659 YK
-674 RVGKLGSNLR
+674 
-684 NVYITNDV
+684 
-692 VQIRNNTSVLAEYG
+692 NNTDVMSLGNNSFRMGTASG
-706 SSIKLYQPTTTTVAV
+706 KHTTVDSNGLHIWIGSESTSANEV
-721 EISSTGASFNGNVKA
+721 GLFGSTARIGAPASSRFLLNADSLQAYNSSNVKYFEVSA
-736 TSLSTG
+736 SGLS
-742 TKTAS
+742 
-747 TTGKGTYIDGNGNIY
+747 
-762 VGDGSSNNFTV
+762 F
-773 TSAGAMTAKSGT
+773 
-785 IGKYTITSTCLYTG
+785 
-799 TGSTQAGI
+799 
-807 GGNQAF
+807 GGNAV
-813 WAGSTDSNSAPF
+813 AK
-825 RVSYSGVLNATGAT
+825 VSD
-839 ISGNITATSGTIGGA
+839 I
-854 SISEDGVLM
+854 
-863 IKDANISGKI
+863 
-873 SASHIDVSSI
+873 
-883 TIGSLSGADNYALK
+883 
-897 DDVPT
+897 PT

-946 AGTATKVVT
+946 AGTATKAVT

-968 VTFSKANTSSAPQLN
+968 VTFSKTNTSSAPQLN
-983 INSTGAKSIKSYT
+983 VNSTGAKPIKSYT

-1001 EGEYKWVAG
+1001 EGEYKWAAG

-1055 SATNAKTAA
+1055 NATN
-1064 ESAKTA
+1064 AKTA

-1077 AQSAKTAAETASSQ
+1077 AQSAKTAAETAQGAAETASSQ
-1091 ASSAKDTAVSAKND
+1091 ASSAKNTAVSAKND
-1105 AVSAKTDAETA
+1105 AVSAKTDAQTA
-1116 KGQAQTAAGNA
+1116 KGQAQTAASNA

-1168 AFDPTTGTKS
+1168 AFDPATGTKS

-1203 FPYNIPVYV
+1203 SPYNIPVYV

-1236 SATLSS
+1236 SATLSN

-1251 WADNTDIVLGKFVE
+1251 WADNTDIILGKFVE

-1293 AQSASASAASAAAS
+1293 AQSAFAS

-1332 VNYSTNKDSVQINST
+1332 VNYSANKDSVQINST
-1347 AITMYRNDVDVM
+1347 AITMYRDNVDVM
-1359 SLGDSLFRTGTAS
+1359 SLGDSSFRMGTAS
-1372 GKHTTV
+1372 SKHTTV

-1388 SESTAANEVGLFG
+1388 SESTATNEIGLFG

-1428 QVASYKDSIIL
+1428 QIASYKDSIIL

-1458 SGVENYLS
+1458 SGVEDYLS

-1498 NTKELKEVT
+1498 NTKEMKEVT
-1507 LNGELL
+1507 LSGELL
-1513 EEGVDYTFNLT
+1513 EEGVDYTFNST
-1524 IGTITLTNAPTNS
+1524 TGTITLTNAPTNS

-1546 PMNPEAIQK
+1546 PKNPEAIQK
-1555 TITFTTPEE
+1555 TITYTTPEE
-1564 EYWLLRSFYSIPQH
+1564 EYWLLRSLYTIPQH
-1578 VVNIFS
+1578 VTNILS

-1595 QYSYDSS
+1595 QYSFD
-1602 THILKIPATPTE
+1602 TGNHILSIPATPTE
-1614 SNAPAAGSIVE
+1614 SNAPAAGSTVE

-1635 YTLGKRDLTKIG
+1635 YTLGKRDLTRIG

-1665 AGGNYTYVA
+1665 AGGSYTYVS
-1674 GQSSFGYGSG
+1674 GQNSFGYGSG
-1684 TSDADCVQVIGNCC
+1684 TGDADCVQVYGNSC

-1703 GITVY
+1703 GVMVY

-1736 DRKNAFWVAKSGNTR
+1736 DRKNAFYVAKSGNVR
-1751 VAGNLSVMNGIQVAG
+1751 VAGSLSVMKGIQIAG
-1766 QMRSYKKDG
+1766 QIRHYRTDG
-1775 SATVP
+1775 SGTVP
-1780 LFWYDTKK
+1780 LFWYDTKR
-1788 KSNISISA
+1788 KSNISVPA
-1796 NNVNSGLTC
+1796 NNTNTGLAC
-1805 DITLPNHTPMGIVG
+1805 DITLPNRIPMGIVG

-1824 SSSSGANAQNCNLYI
+1824 SSSNGANASNCNLYI
-1839 YMIVNN
+1839 YMIVHN

-1853 SIKNFASSA
+1853 SIKNSASTA
-1862 AKVDVEFKILY
+1862 AKVDVEFKIFY
-1873 IANEA
+1873 IAKEA
-1878 LSSTIDWL
+1878 LNSQIEWT